1 MYKKKDYKLA
11 NSWIIRSDIY
21 RYVCQGGNLMRRA
34 ILVWCSVVVAGFVG
48 LALFLIVS
56 AVTDSADSADQQ
68 IARARQIDGDGIQ
81 VHGNWD
87 LEIYDSSGMLLE
99 THVFQNE
106 LTTEAKPILID
117 FLRASW
123 PETHGVTKWDLLGYG
138 FKRYGVP
145 YQPWSSGN
153 LDELLSY
160 SVNDLAGSDIETVF
174 MSGDDTGAEC
184 DDTLSTAPAGTTVL
198 MLSMSCTFNQDAN
211 IGYFST
217 YFEYYVSSPIE
228 DFKYKKYLTYKR
240 VDPITVLAGQKVA
253 VNMNISFE

>member
-1 MYKKKDYKLA
+1 
-11 NSWIIRSDIY
+11 
-21 RYVCQGGNLMRRA
+21 MRRSM
-34 ILVWCSVVVAGFVG
+34 LVWFSVVFAGFVG
-48 LALFLIVS
+48 VSLFLIVS
-56 AVTDSADSADQQ
+56 SVNESENNVEEQ
-68 IARARQIDGDGIQ
+68 IALARQSSGDGIQ
-81 VHGNWD
+81 VHGNWEV
-87 LEIYDSSGMLLE
+87 EIYDLNGLLLQ

-123 PETHGVTKWDLLGYG
+123 PETHGVTKWDLFGYG
-138 FKRYGVP
+138 FERNGVP
-145 YQPWSSGN
+145 YQPWSSEN
-153 LDELLSY
+153 LDELLIY
-160 SVNDLAGSDIETVF
+160 SVNELAASDIETVF

-184 DDTLSTAPAGTTVL
+184 DNTNSTAPAGATAI
-198 MLSMSCTFNQDAN
+198 MLSISCNFNQDAN